1 MFAAPL
7 AACNDRLGRK
17 NALFP
22 GSDAGARHWAVE
34 ASLIAT
40 AKLHGVDP
48 QAWLT
53 DVLERMISGRTKVT
67 ERERL
72 LPWGCQ
78 AERLAAAVDV

>member
-1 MFAAPL
+1 
-7 AACNDRLGRK
+7 
-17 NALFP
+17 
-22 GSDAGARHWAVE
+22 
-34 ASLIAT
+34 
-40 AKLHGVDP
+40 VDP

-72 LPWGCQ
+72 LPWACQ